1 MKGSHVL
8 VAATLS
14 VLLFLWNEVV
24 GHRLR
29 KDAVVVD
36 ELGDVFLFGLFTSVK
51 IVSAEGVSS
60 ADVSWAALV
69 SRINVLSSAKQN
81 SSPSS

>member
-36 ELGDVFLFGLFTSVK
+36 ELVDVFLFGFFSSVE
-51 IVSAEGVSS
+51 IVSAEGV
-60 ADVSWAALV
+60 DTVSVLV
-69 SRINVLSSAKQN
+69 DAYPLILAK
-81 SSPSS
+81 S